1 MVVLSQYPGDPRVRR
16 EAEALARHGIAVD
29 VVCYRNPGQA
39 RREEYGL
46 VTAHRVM
53 LVRDKTSI
61 LRYLLFS
68 QGFGWRAFWEVEVLA
83 RRNRPDLVQVHN
95 MPDHLVFTAA
105 LRRFGGTP
113 VILDLHDLMV
123 ELFESKWSGL
133 RARLLLPL
141 VKASERVSC
150 GFASSLIT
158 TSSGFRDRLLA
169 RRIPAD
175 KLTLVLNAADSN
187 VFFRPR
193 AGGMARDA
201 RDGHE
206 LNAPRL
212 VYHGTVAHRFGIHIL
227 IEAMA
232 LLKNRGFAPELRI
245 HGKYDA
251 DYRHVLEQLIAERGL
266 GHVVRLGDY
275 LTHEEIREMLYDM
288 DIGVVP
294 YLRDSF
300 MDLAL
305 STKSFEYVAV
315 GLPVVASRVASM
327 TALFSDTS
335 LLYYEAGNA
344 VELADRIEQACRNP
358 GLRRELAASADRE
371 YEGLA
376 WPIQEERYLGL
387 IRSLVGAGEVGGSP
401 S

>member
-1 MVVLSQYPGDPRVRR
+1 MKRVTMVVLSQYPGDPRVRR
-16 EAEALARHGIAVD
+16 EAESLARHGIAVD
-29 VVCYRNPGQA
+29 VVCYRNPGQE

-53 LVRDKTSI
+53 QVRDKTSI

-68 QGFGWRAFWEVEVLA
+68 HGFAWRAFWEVESLA
-83 RRNRPDLVQVHN
+83 RRTRPDLVQVHN
-95 MPDHLVFTAA
+95 MPDHLVFTAL
-105 LRRFGGTP
+105 LRRMAGTP
-113 VILDLHDLMV
+113 VVLDLHDLMV

-133 RARLLLPL
+133 RAKLLLPL

-150 GFASSLIT
+150 GFANRLIT
-158 TSSGFRDRLLA
+158 TSSGFQEKLLA
-169 RRIPAD
+169 RGIPEK

-187 VFFRPR
+187 VFFRPGTGR
-193 AGGMARDA
+193 MARES
-201 RDGHE
+201 REGQI
-206 LNAPRL
+206 LMSPRL
-212 VYHGTVAHRFGIHIL
+212 VYHGTVAHRFGIHVL
-227 IEAMA
+227 IEAVSM
-232 LLKNRGFAPELRI
+232 LKNRGFSPELRV

-251 DYRHVLEQLIAERGL
+251 DYRLVLDQLITERGL
-266 GHVVRLGDY
+266 AQSVTLGGY

-327 TALFSDTS
+327 TALFTDGS
-335 LLYYEAGNA
+335 LLYFTAGDA
-344 VELADRIEQACRNP
+344 TD
-358 GLRRELAASADRE
+358 LAAGIEKACIEPEIRRSLVAQADRE
-371 YEGLA
+371 YAALA
-376 WPIQEERYLGL
+376 WPVQEARYVGLVESLLG
-387 IRSLVGAGEVGGSP
+387 AN
-401 S
+401 